1 MIAKALESRI
11 ETSTISRHNIPY
23 AVFRPKRFSTGRWNW
38 DNIVNYSTYCG
49 NHILLYTEWRWTS
62 VRF

>member
-49 NHILLYTEWRWTS
+49 NHILLYTE
-62 VRF
+62 